1 MIRSLAWWLM
11 WGWFALA
18 DVAVAG
24 SPCVAKTVSLLVPY
38 PAGSL
43 SDAIARQIG
52 HALSGELGQQVLVE
66 NVAGAGG
73 VLAARKALAR
83 AADGH
88 TLFLGSPNEVILAP
102 LTQPHASVQP
112 QRFLLLSPISY
123 HPLVLIA
130 RAGLKTPT
138 LDAFLARGRDAG
150 SSPLTYGSVGIG
162 TLYHLAG
169 EDLAARARAAMV
181 HIPYKGG
188 GPLMQ
193 DLLGGRLDFAIL
205 PWSNGLHEHARAGRL
220 HILGVAATEPDRH
233 LPDMPALGSGQAL
246 SGFDYSIWS
255 GLLVRKETPG
265 GSLAC
270 LHRALSNVLHRTQVQ
285 SGLMAMGARPAEPL
299 SLSASARLFA
309 EQSRRFQDMAR
320 QIQPGLR

>member
-52 HALSGELGQQVLVE
+52 HALASELGQQVLVE
-66 NVAGAGG
+66 NIAGAGG
-73 VLAARKALAR
+73 LLAARKALSR
-83 AADGH
+83 PADGH

-102 LTQPHASVQP
+102 LTQPHATVQP
-112 QRFLLLSPISY
+112 QHFLLLSPVSH
-123 HPLVLIA
+123 HPLVLIV
-130 RAGLKTPT
+130 RAGLNTPT
-138 LDAFLARGRDAG
+138 LDAFLARARDGG
-150 SSPLTYGSVGIG
+150 SSPLSYGSVGIG

-169 EDLAARARAAMV
+169 EELAARARATMI

-205 PWSNGLHEHARAGRL
+205 PWSSGLQEHARAGRL
-220 HILGVAATEPDRH
+220 HILGVAATEPDRER
-233 LPDMPALGSGQAL
+233 PDMPVLGSGQAL
-246 SGFDYSIWS
+246 AGFDYSIWS
-255 GLLVRKETPG
+255 GLLVRKETPAWR
-265 GSLAC
+265 LAC
-270 LHRALSNVLHRTQVQ
+270 LHRALSNVLHRPQVR
-285 SGLMAMGARPAEPL
+285 SGLVAMGARPAQPL
-299 SLSASARLFA
+299 PLAASARLFA
-309 EQSRRFQDMAR
+309 EQSGRLRDRVQ
-320 QIQPGLR
+320 QIQPGIR